1 MWIGYL
7 SSGVS
12 IIAADRLVTFG
23 QNEGLPPGSIT
34 AFARDSGGAI
44 WAATTTG
51 LARFD
56 GTRWRT
62 LGTESGY
69 PGGMTADLLGDRRGE
84 GLGAAARGGVSRP
97 PGAPHLPA
105 GGPPLCVHAS
115 GGGGARGGPRG

>member
-69 PGGMTADLLGDRRGE
+69 PGGMTADLLVDRRGT
-84 GLGAAARGGVSRP
+84 GWASAARGGFARP
-97 PGAPHLPA
+97 RGPPPSVGGGRPLLFHAHRGGAPPA
-105 GGPPLCVHAS
+105 G
-115 GGGGARGGPRG
+115 